1 MKYICV
7 FCSALDVGPI
17 YQEAAESFGKL
28 LASHGYGLVW
38 GGSNTGL
45 MKTVADSVE
54 ADGGALYGVS
64 VEVLKDVARK
74 GAQEMIVASDLNERK
89 KLMREKADA
98 FVALVGGTGTL
109 DELSELIE
117 QKILGYH
124 DKPIV
129 IVNTNNFYHGLLSQY
144 ETMRKEGF
152 LKEDLQEVFV
162 VVDSPQDAMLYLH
175 EILQRK

>member
-1 MKYICV
+1 M
-7 FCSALDVGPI
+7 FCSALDVGTI
-17 YQEAAESFGKL
+17 YQDAAESFGKL
-28 LASHGYGLVW
+28 LASYGYGVVW

-45 MKTVADSVE
+45 MKTLADSVE
-54 ADGGALYGVS
+54 SNGGTLCGVS

-74 GAQEMIVASDLNERK
+74 GAHEMIIASDLNERK

-124 DKPIV
+124 NKPIV
-129 IVNTNNFYHGLLSQY
+129 IVNTNKFYQGLLSQY
-144 ETMRKEGF
+144 ETMKREGF
-152 LKEDLQEVFV
+152 LKEDLKEVLA
-162 VVDSPQDAMLYLH
+162 VVDSPQDAIAHLDALLH
-175 EILQRK
+175 GKSSTI